1 MADDARSIVT
11 LTTDFGASDP
21 YVAAMKGVM
30 LSINPHLT
38 IVDVSHDVR
47 PQQVRQAAFITQ
59 CAWPFFPPR
68 AVHVAVVD
76 PGVGTERLA
85 LVLETPR
92 GLFVGPDNGVLS
104 AALSEDVREGVAGG
118 ERIALPPGYRAYAIS
133 NRALMHEP
141 VSATFH
147 GRDVF
152 APAAA
157 HLARGHP
164 FPQVGP
170 LVDDPVRPLLPR
182 ARPEPGPAVRG
193 RVMWVDRFG
202 NLITNVDAAALTAL
216 GEQDG
221 AALVVDVGGRPPAPV
236 VSHYGAVAAGEVA
249 AVVGSSGHLELFAN
263 QGSAAEILGAGTGS
277 PVRVRPGMRSPGP
290 AQAPGARTRR

>member
-1 MADDARSIVT
+1 MSTEKSRGPGAHRLPPIIT
-11 LTTDFGASDP
+11 LFTDFGLADSF
-21 YVAAMKGVM
+21 VGVM
-30 LSINPHLT
+30 HGVILGICPAAR
-38 IVDVSHDVR
+38 IVDLGHEAGRFDPVSAGFAL
-47 PQQVRQAAFITQ
+47 AA
-59 CAWPFFPPR
+59 AVSYFPR
-68 AVHVAVVD
+68 GTIHVAVVD
-76 PGVGTERLA
+76 PGVGGPRRPLAARLD
-85 LVLETPR
+85 
-92 GLFVGPDNGVLS
+92 GHLFVAPDNGILAWLL
-104 AALSEDVREGVAGG
+104 AAARRAEVRC
-118 ERIALPPGYRAYAIS
+118 IADR
-133 NRALMHEP
+133 RLMREP